1 MSNQTSLQNNPSSDK
16 WDALQSSLLALYGK
30 DVYTSWLQ
38 GVSFNKINFNTLVL
52 NVKTRFIRDW
62 IVAHYADKILDLYKK
77 QDSNISRIE
86 FQILERT
93 ETKNPKSNVID
104 FEKKDLIQDSG
115 SYGLSKIDERLVF
128 DNFVVGKSNELAFAA
143 ANRIIDNLNK
153 YNPLY
158 IYGGVGLGKTHLLN
172 AIGNQLLKK
181 MDKVIYVSAER
192 FMYQFVR
199 SIKNNEVV
207 KFKDIFRSAKVLI
220 IDDIQFVS
228 GKDVTQEEF
237 FHTFNALI
245 ESGSQI
251 IISCDRPPNELDRIQ
266 DRIKSRLSGGLV
278 VDVQSPDFEQRVKI
292 LKQRCLKEFHA
303 SERNIVI
310 DDEIINFIANEL
322 KLSIREMIGAFNRI
336 AAYLNINQRKIS
348 VAEAK
353 HILRDSLN
361 KIHTNITIEDIQKTV
376 VSYYNI
382 SMHDFMSSRRSRSV
396 ARPRQIAM
404 YLSKKMTTK
413 SLPDI
418 GRNFSGRDHT
428 TVIHAIKKV
437 EELMIQDKNF
447 ENEVKDING
456 KLTKSI

>member
-1 MSNQTSLQNNPSSDK
+1 
-16 WDALQSSLLALYGK
+16 
-30 DVYTSWLQ
+30 
-38 GVSFNKINFNTLVL
+38 
-52 NVKTRFIRDW
+52 
-62 IVAHYADKILDLYKK
+62 
-77 QDSNISRIE
+77 
-86 FQILERT
+86 
-93 ETKNPKSNVID
+93 
-104 FEKKDLIQDSG
+104 
-115 SYGLSKIDERLVF
+115 
-128 DNFVVGKSNELAFAA
+128 
-143 ANRIIDNLNK
+143 
-153 YNPLY
+153 
-158 IYGGVGLGKTHLLN
+158 
-172 AIGNQLLKK
+172 
-181 MDKVIYVSAER
+181 
-192 FMYQFVR
+192 
-199 SIKNNEVV
+199 
-207 KFKDIFRSAKVLI
+207 
-220 IDDIQFVS
+220 
-228 GKDVTQEEF
+228 
-237 FHTFNALI
+237 
-245 ESGSQI
+245 
-251 IISCDRPPNELDRIQ
+251 
-266 DRIKSRLSGGLV
+266 
-278 VDVQSPDFEQRVKI
+278 VKI

-303 SERNIVI
+303 SEKNIVI

-447 ENEVKDING
+447 ETEVKDINR
-456 KLTKSI
+456 KLTKNI